1 MRYMNSSLTQNFP
14 SQADVV
20 IIGGGIMGAS
30 LAYHVAKLGR
40 GDVVLVDQGP
50 LWETGGSTSHAPG
63 LVFQLGSSRTMTRL
77 AQDTVSLL
85 GQLEHDGRPCFH
97 PVGGLEVATTP
108 ERHDELRR
116 RHGLA
121 LAYGLPSA
129 LLTPEQA
136 AELVPLLDPTVV
148 LGALHTPADGIAKAL
163 RAVSAMTAAASARG
177 LRAFGHCEV
186 TGFDVRHG
194 RVHAVHTSRG
204 TLTAGQVAICTGVW
218 GPKVAALAGLNL
230 PLMPIEHQ
238 YAHTAALPELA
249 EHASLEVAHPML
261 RHQDHSMY
269 FRQHGDHCGIGN
281 YRHEPRL
288 VEPEAIRSP
297 GADGHPATLPFT
309 AEDFSAAD
317 AEARRLLP
325 ALAATS

>member
-1 MRYMNSSLTQNFP
+1 MSYTAPQSPEHFP
-14 SQADVV
+14 SHAEIV
-20 IIGGGIMGAS
+20 IIGGGITGAS
-30 LAYHVAKLGR
+30 LAYHLVKRGC

-77 AQDTVSLL
+77 ARDTVSLL
-85 GQLEHDGRPCFH
+85 GGLEHDGQPCFH
-97 PVGGLEVATTP
+97 PVGGLEVATTR

-121 LAYGLPSA
+121 LSYGLPSA
-129 LLTPEQA
+129 LLTAEQA
-136 AELVPLLDPTVV
+136 AELVPLLDPAAV

-163 RAVSAMTAAASARG
+163 RAVAAMSAAAIAGG

-204 TLTAGQVAICTGVW
+204 TLTAGEVAICTGVW

-238 YAHTAALPELA
+238 
-249 EHASLEVAHPML
+249 
-261 RHQDHSMY
+261 
-269 FRQHGDHCGIGN
+269 
-281 YRHEPRL
+281 
-288 VEPEAIRSP
+288 
-297 GADGHPATLPFT
+297 
-309 AEDFSAAD
+309 
-317 AEARRLLP
+317 
-325 ALAATS
+325 